1 MKLEGAIVFLP
12 RGAGGEEPELLRPLL
27 LSPGA
32 LWLTE
37 ELRRFGINSFLAVCH
52 RDDQERTA
60 RCFPENTVFITDDM
74 SDADARLE
82 AFLSGCSGSVVVV
95 TGAAL
100 LSGEGV
106 RRLSAPEPLPRGG
119 STGVY
124 RMEASALREAMRGGK
139 SFEES
144 LAAGGEAFGY
154 AAGRFEGALPLS
166 AESGEKESVWA
177 LARKLQCDRLKN
189 GGVCIL
195 DPDSV
200 YIDPTVTAGEG
211 TVILPGAILRGKT
224 VIGKD
229 CEIGPHCMVRD
240 CAVGDGAVVNA
251 SQCNESVIGCRAKI
265 GPFAYIRPGC
275 NVGADTKV
283 GDFVEVKNSVIGDG
297 TKISHLTYV
306 GDSDIGRHVNLGC
319 GTVTVNYDGAG
330 KFRTVV
336 EDNAFVGCNSNLIAP
351 VKIGRGSYVAAGST
365 VTDDVP
371 ADSLA
376 IARAP
381 QTVKTQWA
389 VKRKKK

>member
-12 RGAGGEEPELLRPLL
+12 RAAGEEQPELLKPLL

-37 ELRRFGINSFLAVCH
+37 ELRRFGVNSFLAVC
-52 RDDQERTA
+52 RGDDQEQAA
-60 RCFPENTVFITDDM
+60 RCFPEDTVFITDDM
-74 SDADARLE
+74 PDADGRL
-82 AFLSGCSGSVVVV
+82 ASFLSDCTGLIAVV

-100 LSGEGV
+100 LSGEGI
-106 RRLSAPEPLPRGG
+106 RRLSAPEPLPKGED
-119 STGVY
+119 SGVY
-124 RMEASALREAMRGGK
+124 RMDASAAREALQDGGR
-139 SFEES
+139 FEEVLS
-144 LAAGGEAFGY
+144 AVGEAFGC
-154 AAGRFEGALPLS
+154 APGRFEGVLPLT
-166 AESGEKESVWA
+166 GGDRKQIWA
-177 LARKLQCDRLKN
+177 LARQLQCDRLAS

-195 DPDSV
+195 DPDSA
-200 YIDPTVTAGEG
+200 YIDPTVIAGEG
-211 TVILPGAILRGKT
+211 TVILPGAILRGRT
-224 VIGKD
+224 VIGKN

-240 CAVGDGAVVNA
+240 CAVGDGAVINA
-251 SQCNESVIGCRAKI
+251 SQCNESVIGCRAKV

-275 NVGADTKV
+275 DVGADTKV

-306 GDSDIGRHVNLGC
+306 GDSDVGKKVNLGC

-389 VKRKKK
+389 VKRRKK